1 MQENQSQF
9 GTNTGTE
16 NSGVADQARKLVAS
30 AQDKTAE
37 QMKSGFN
44 SGKSRAADTLHD
56 VARALRT
63 SSDELNANAPGGTAR
78 YVEQV
83 ADSVQRFA
91 DFVETAEPGEI
102 IHRTED
108 FARRQ
113 PAVILGGAFA
123 LGLIAARFLKSSRR
137 GDQPDYQSRG
147 WQSDAR
153 RPEMFDRERSLTGFS
168 EPSADRYGA
177 SGTASGY
184 QGSSAG
190 TSGST
195 GSFGNTGS
203 SATTDPLRQNT
214 GGTGND
220 PLRYGSSTAGSALDD
235 NQFGSSG
242 TGRNTGSGTGSL
254 GSTGAT
260 GGASGTTGGTKPGD
274 SATDAT
280 RRAGGTGSTGFGPDG
295 TERR

>member
-1 MQENQSQF
+1 MQENQSQS

-30 AQDKTAE
+30 AQDKTTE

-63 SSDELNANAPGGTAR
+63 SSEELNANAPGGTGR

-137 GDQPDYQSRG
+137 ADQPDSQGRN
-147 WQSDAR
+147 WQNDSR

-177 SGTASGY
+177 SGLGSGY

-190 TSGST
+190 AS
-195 GSFGNTGS
+195 
-203 SATTDPLRQNT
+203 

-235 NQFGSSG
+235 NQFGASG
-242 TGRNTGSGTGSL
+242 TGRNTGSGASGL
-254 GSTGAT
+254 GTTGAT
-260 GGASGTTGGTKPGD
+260 GGTGGANPGD
-274 SATDAT
+274 SSTDPT
-280 RRAGGTGSTGFGPDG
+280 RRAGGAGSTGLGPDG